1 MSTRTRTDGN
11 GPSAP
16 PRRGRRILVAGLGN
30 LLLMDDG
37 VGVHAVRELRRHAGS
52 GVMVA
57 EVGTAVLDALH
68 LIEKADRLLAID
80 AMRAGGAPGTIYSF
94 GVEDVKQRPTEASLH
109 ELNLLSA
116 LTLTRRRPREITIL
130 GVEPGRIDYG
140 LELTPA
146 VQEALPRLV
155 SAASRIVAKWVGGT
169 FGRDG

>member
-16 PRRGRRILVAGLGN
+16 LRRGRRILVAGLGN

-37 VGVHAVRELRRHAGS
+37 VGVHAVRELRRHAGC
-52 GVMVA
+52 GVTVA

-80 AMRAGGAPGTIYSF
+80 AMRAGGPPGTIYSF
-94 GVEDVKQRPTEASLH
+94 GVEDVEQRPTEASLH

-116 LTLTRRRPREITIL
+116 LTLARRRPREITIL

-140 LELTPA
+140 LDLTP
-146 VQEALPRLV
+146 VVLEALPRLV
-155 SAASRIVAKWVGGT
+155 DAAGRIVAKWTGGT

>member
-1 MSTRTRTDGN
+1 
-11 GPSAP
+11 
-16 PRRGRRILVAGLGN
+16 
-30 LLLMDDG
+30 
-37 VGVHAVRELRRHAGS
+37 
-52 GVMVA
+52 MVA

-94 GVEDVKQRPTEASLH
+94 GVEDVKQQPTEASLH